1 MNRTTSNK
9 NSQTT
14 REFKIIKKYGNR
26 KLYDTD
32 QSSYVVL
39 GDIAKM
45 LRNNEKIRVIENH
58 TGKDVTIT
66 TLLQI
71 IFIAE
76 KKAPRS
82 APEKVLRKII
92 TAGDGSLS
100 HFLSD
105 LGLFKPDS
113 AWNKEEASTLEDKI
127 VASTNS
133 THDIV
138 ESNEPPELPNAN
150 KSLDSTT

>member
-1 MNRTTSNK
+1 MNQNSVSK
-9 NSQTT
+9 NSCTSG
-14 REFKIIKKYGNR
+14 FKIIKKYGNR

-45 LRNNEKIRVIENH
+45 VRNNEKIRVVENS
-58 TGKDVTIT
+58 TGRDVTTT

-76 KKAPRS
+76 KNALRS
-82 APEKVLRKII
+82 APESVLRSII
-92 TAGDGSLS
+92 TKGDGSLS

-105 LGLFKPDS
+105 LGLFKFDISWDKVPPTL
-113 AWNKEEASTLEDKI
+113 EEKITAASTTSSHEI
-127 VASTNS
+127 
-133 THDIV
+133 I
-138 ESNEPPELPNAN
+138 EENEPPELPSAN